1 MIGVIGELRRRER
14 ILFWVGALHLFALAC
29 CILLAIFDTRQ
40 ILGIN
45 RWIKPM
51 KFLISST
58 IFLWSVGWFM
68 EDTKEAIWKRRIV
81 RYSIALAMLV
91 ENFFVL
97 LQAAR
102 GTTSHFNNSSPFDAI
117 VFGLMGLVIVYN
129 TFVMMLFFSIL
140 RTDTPPKYAG
150 YLWGIRMGVLIF
162 IVASWQGFVIVA
174 NNAHTVGA
182 PDGGAGLPFVNWS
195 TTAGDLRIAHF
206 IGLHALQILPLL
218 GLLIDRSRNRSS
230 SDEPLGSSTPRNI
243 VVVTAVFWLAIMGAM
258 LLMALRGMP
267 LLRL

>member
-1 MIGVIGELRRRER
+1 MIDVLDELRRRER
-14 ILFWVGALHLFALAC
+14 ILFWAGALHLLALVV
-29 CILLAIFDTRQ
+29 IIPLPLFDTRQ
-40 ILGIN
+40 ILGLN
-45 RWIKPM
+45 PWIKPI

-68 EDTKEAIWKRRIV
+68 EDTTEAIWRRRIV
-81 RYSIALAMLV
+81 RYSIALAMLI
-91 ENFFVL
+91 ENFFIL

-102 GTTSHFNNSSPFDAI
+102 GTTSHFNISSPFDGI
-117 VFGLMGLVIVYN
+117 VFGLMGLVITYN
-129 TFVMMLFFSIL
+129 TFVMVLFLSIL
-140 RTDTPPKYAG
+140 RRDTPAKYAG

-218 GLLIDRSRNRSS
+218 GLLIDRSRGH
-230 SDEPLGSSTPRNI
+230 EPAESPMPRTMVI
-243 VVVTAVFWLAIMGAM
+243 AAAVVWLVIMGAM
-258 LLMALRGMP
+258 LMMALQGTP
-267 LLRL
+267 LLAL

>member
-1 MIGVIGELRRRER
+1 MIGLIEELRRRER
-14 ILFWVGALHLFALAC
+14 ILFWAGALHLLALVVV
-29 CILLAIFDTRQ
+29 ILLSIGDTRQ
-40 ILGIN
+40 ILGLN
-45 RWIKPM
+45 PWIKPM
-51 KFLISST
+51 KFLISGT

-81 RYSIALAMLV
+81 RWSIVMAMLV
-91 ENFFVL
+91 ENFFII

-102 GTTSHFNNSSPFDAI
+102 GTTSHFNVSSPFDGI

-129 TFVMMLFFSIL
+129 TLVMMLFLSIL

-162 IVASWQGFVIVA
+162 IVASWQGFLIVA
-174 NNAHTVGA
+174 NNAHTIGA

-206 IGLHALQILPLL
+206 IGLHALQALPLL
-218 GLLIDRSRNRSS
+218 GLLIDRSRGNNPP
-230 SDEPLGSSTPRNI
+230 ESSTPRTVI
-243 VVVTAVFWLAIMGAM
+243 LAATVVWFAVMGTMLMLAYQGK
-258 LLMALRGMP
+258 P
-267 LLRL
+267 LLSI